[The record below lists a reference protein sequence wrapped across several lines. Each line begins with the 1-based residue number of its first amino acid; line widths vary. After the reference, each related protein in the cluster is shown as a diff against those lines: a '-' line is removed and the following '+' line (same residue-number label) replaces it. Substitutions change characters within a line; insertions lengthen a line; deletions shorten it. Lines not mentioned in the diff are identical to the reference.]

1 MFKKPRL
8 DQQANNIGIGAD
20 SITLLAFAAA
30 VIFCMYPEVTLA
42 TSLEGQ
48 LDKIGDIASGKFK
61 TVGLSVATIAA
72 GIWSVI
78 KGNLKLTGLIVA
90 IGITLSIYL
99 SWLGGGMVISA

>member
-8 DQQANNIGIGAD
+8 NKQANNSGLSTD
-20 SITLLAFAAA
+20 SITLLSFAAA

-61 TVGLSVATIAA
+61 VVGLSAATIAA
-72 GIWSVI
+72 GIWSVL
-78 KGNLKLTGLIVA
+78 KGNLKLTGIIVV
-90 IGITLSIYL
+90 IGVSLSIYL
-99 SWLGGGMVISA
+99 TWLSGGMVISA

>member
-8 DQQANNIGIGAD
+8 DQQSNNIGVSAD
-20 SITLLAFAAA
+20 SITLLVFAA

-61 TVGLSVATIAA
+61 TVGLSAATIAA
-72 GIWSVI
+72 GIWSVL
-78 KGNLKLTGLIVA
+78 KGNLKLTGIIVA
-90 IGITLSIYL
+90 IGISLSIYL
-99 SWLGGGMVISA
+99 SWLSGGMTISA

>member
-8 DQQANNIGIGAD
+8 NQQANNIGISAD

>member
-1 MFKKPRL
+1 MFKKLRL
-8 DQQANNIGIGAD
+8 NQQSNNIGVSAD
-20 SITLLAFAAA
+20 SITLLVFAAA

-61 TVGLSVATIAA
+61 TVGLSAATIAA

-90 IGITLSIYL
+90 IGVSLSIYL
-99 SWLGGGMVISA
+99 SWLSGGMVISA

>member
-8 DQQANNIGIGAD
+8 NQQANNSGVSAD
-20 SITLLAFAAA
+20 SITLLAFTAA

-61 TVGLSVATIAA
+61 VVGLSAATIAA
-72 GIWSVI
+72 GIWSVL

-90 IGITLSIYL
+90 IGVSLSIYL
-99 SWLGGGMVISA
+99 SWLSGGMVISA

>member
-8 DQQANNIGIGAD
+8 NQQANNIGVSAD
-20 SITLLAFAAA
+20 SITLLTFAAA

>member
-8 DQQANNIGIGAD
+8 NKQANNSGLSTD
-20 SITLLAFAAA
+20 SITLLSFAAA

-48 LDKIGDIASGKFK
+48 LDKIGEIASGKFK
-61 TVGLSVATIAA
+61 TVGLTVATIAA

-78 KGNLKLTGLIVA
+78 KGNISITIIVIV
-90 IGITLSIYL
+90 IGVSLSIYL
-99 SWLGGGMVISA
+99 TWLSGGMVISA